1 MEIIKIDL
9 SEKINEQLINEPSVV
24 TIGFFDGIHRIHQEI
39 LKKTAKMATKND
51 LKAVVVTFSRKV
63 KSYLSGNSEQ
73 ILDNEIKYKEIDD
86 LTYIDY
92 IIEIQVNE
100 EMIKINKDIFIEW
113 MKERLCAKKI
123 VVGSDVNF
131 GFRGQG
137 DIYDLLSKF
146 GTDNVVIYHRVNEFS
161 SSELKELISTGHVAQ
176 ANKMMLKKLELKI
189 SKIKANLYELE
200 DNAITVMDGK
210 YLGLIENK
218 KIYFHVVA
226 NRLKINEID
235 LEGILP
241 KSIIFLKYLGK

>member
-9 SEKINEQLINEPSVV
+9 SKTIEEQIIKEPSVV

-39 LKKTAKMATKND
+39 LKKTAKLATKND

-63 KSYLSGNSEQ
+63 KSFLSGNSEQ
-73 ILDNEIKYKEIDD
+73 ILDNEIKYREIEE

-92 IIEIQVNE
+92 IIEIEVND
-100 EMIKINKDIFIEW
+100 EMIKIDKDEFIKW
-113 MKERLCAKKI
+113 MMEKLMAKKI

-137 DIYDLLSKF
+137 DIYDLLAKF
-146 GTDNVVIYHRVNEFS
+146 GTDNVVIYHRVDEFS

-189 SKIKANLYELE
+189 SKIKANLYESE

-210 YLGLIENK
+210 YLGLIEGK

-226 NRLKINEID
+226 NRLKINESDII
-235 LEGILP
+235 GIEP
-241 KSIIFLKYLGK
+241 KSVIFLKYLGK